1 MTDFHNAEQARLDFK
16 RETDAAW
23 QHYQAT
29 GLHITSE
36 ALFAWMDSMFTA
48 TELPVPICHT

>member
-48 TELPVPICHT
+48 TERPVPICHT